1 MATGITGYFDLTRGN
16 FAVRVNYSET
26 YDVAANTSTLSI
38 TSVQVKSAS
47 PSGYYGYTY
56 YPDGIIKINGATVLT
71 MNSATPTGSV
81 RVSAQ
86 DTWYAISNSTGS
98 LANISHNT
106 DGSKSVTVEVAAN
119 RFNSFQFY
127 TADGSGGSGWGVS
140 GSKVVTL
147 TTIPRAATIGAT
159 DANIGAVSMIAV
171 NRKTTAY
178 THSIAY
184 NFGALSGYI
193 TSSGGVSTTESR
205 FVDSSIAFTVPTSF
219 YAQIPSAKS
228 GVCTLTIKT
237 YLKTD
242 SGYTQ
247 IGDAQTCTF
256 TATAAETE
264 CKPTVSG
271 TVVDSNDV
279 TKALTGD
286 ESTLVRYHSTALC
299 TITATA
305 KNSAT
310 ISSKTIGGTAVS
322 GTTRTISN
330 VESGSVAFTAKDSR
344 GYSASATVNATM
356 VSYVKLTSNADGA
369 RTDPTSGNATL
380 TLKGNYYNGSFGAAD
395 NALEIKYR
403 IGDGEYVSVTPIIS
417 DNTYSVSA
425 SLTGLDYTQAY
436 TVEVVVTDKLE
447 SVSKNVSIGK
457 GIPVFDWGQNDM
469 RVNVPLSV
477 QGHAL
482 VPLYTFTVDG
492 NAVIYDGVES
502 NWSSIQSGPFMAQIT
517 RNGYFAAAFG
527 MRANDLYGTYV
538 VFGYGEDTTRRK
550 LAGGV
555 WSTVSL

>member
-16 FAVRVNYSET
+16 FAVRVNYSEA

-47 PSGYYGYTY
+47 PSGYYGFTY

-81 RVSAQ
+81 RVSEQ

-171 NRKTTAY
+171 DRKSDSY

-184 NFGALSGYI
+184 AFGSLSGYV
-193 TSSGGVSTTESR
+193 TASGGVSASEVKFTAAS
-205 FVDSSIAFTVPTSF
+205 VPFTVPESF

-228 GVCTLTIKT
+228 GKCTLTIKT
-237 YLKTD
+237 Y
-242 SGYTQ
+242 SGSAQ
-247 IGDAQTCTF
+247 IGDTQSCAF
-256 TATAAETE
+256 TATASETA
-264 CKPTVSG
+264 CAPTVSG
-271 TVVDSNDV
+271 TVVDSNEL
-279 TKALTGD
+279 TRALTGD
-286 ESTLVRYHSTALC
+286 ASKLVRYCSTALC
-299 TITATA
+299 TITAAA
-305 KNSAT
+305 KNSAA
-310 ISSKTIGGTAVS
+310 ISSKSIGGTAVS
-322 GTTRTISN
+322 GTTRSIPN

-356 VSYVKLTSNADGA
+356 VSYVKLTSNAEGA

-417 DNTYSVSA
+417 GNAYSVSA

-457 GIPVFDWGQNDM
+457 GIPVFDWGENDM

-477 QGHAL
+477 QGHAM
-482 VPLYTFTVDG
+482 VPLYSFSVDSTKTVYD
-492 NAVIYDGVES
+492 AVEE
-502 NWSSIQSGPFMAQIT
+502 NWSSIQRGPFMAQIT
-517 RNGYFAAAFG
+517 RNGYSAAAFG